1 MNDRDLNVSEQYDAI
16 EKGIEKALQE
26 IDLIQKERSLVKTA
40 EELEALDSSLTVEK
54 FLFSHFN

>member
-26 IDLIQKERSLVKTA
+26 IDLIQKERSLVKTGKNWKPLS
-40 EELEALDSSLTVEK
+40 EGL
-54 FLFSHFN
+54 